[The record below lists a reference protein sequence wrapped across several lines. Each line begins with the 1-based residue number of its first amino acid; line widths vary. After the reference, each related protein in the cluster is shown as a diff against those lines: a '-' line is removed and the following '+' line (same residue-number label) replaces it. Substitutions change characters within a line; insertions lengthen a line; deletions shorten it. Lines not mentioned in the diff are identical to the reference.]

1 MLVLTRKL
9 NERIIIGDDITVMVV
24 EIRDGTVR
32 LGIEAPRSIEVHREE
47 VAMEIRD
54 AKRRDAEH
62 IGGDW

>member
-9 NERIIIGDDITVMVV
+9 NERIIIGDDITVTVV

-32 LGIEAPRSIEVHREE
+32 LGIEAPRSIAVHREE

>member
-32 LGIEAPRSIEVHREE
+32 LGIEAPRSIAVHREE

-54 AKRRDAEH
+54 DKRRDAEH
-62 IGGDW
+62 IGDW